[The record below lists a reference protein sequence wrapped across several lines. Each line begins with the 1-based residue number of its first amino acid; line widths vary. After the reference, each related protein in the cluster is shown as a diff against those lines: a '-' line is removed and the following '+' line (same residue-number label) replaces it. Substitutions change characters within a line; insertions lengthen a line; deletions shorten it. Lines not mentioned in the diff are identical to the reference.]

1 MEVERITHDAVTSP
15 QPIHKPNRITGG
27 NVGSAAC
34 ADYHA
39 VLPCNAHLTLVAH
52 GFIPVNQSEKEE
64 AMKLKK
70 FSLLVLLAGGAMIAS
85 LVLLTS
91 MSGGVTRPSEYPNNQ
106 GFTQAI
112 IWFELLQ
119 SPEEVGHVLGDPS
132 TNEGIRLRQV
142 MDTVNRYDFLYMVWY
157 PLLFIALIIFVHG
170 LLVNKGYQ
178 LSYGRIVVIVGV
190 VLSVGMFLGD
200 VYENLQLFKI
210 SAYKSISDI
219 KPEIITTL
227 QIATRIK
234 NVPIFLCS
242 LIVAYFYILYFKK
255 SWGLV
260 LPVIY
265 VVSALLGFV
274 AITVGSARFLLEAS
288 YGLLAVGWI
297 VSIVHSGVWY
307 VRSRKSVGA

>member
-1 MEVERITHDAVTSP
+1 
-15 QPIHKPNRITGG
+15 
-27 NVGSAAC
+27 
-34 ADYHA
+34 
-39 VLPCNAHLTLVAH
+39 
-52 GFIPVNQSEKEE
+52 
-64 AMKLKK
+64 MKLKK